1 MKLKLNWRHLPL
13 SLVAIYAIFPMYLLF
28 INSFKTKTEIIK
40 NPMGLPSE
48 WTFDNYVNAWAQ
60 GNYSSSYINTIIIT
74 GITVLLVCVLS
85 GLAAYGLSHLQ
96 TPGQNLFLGYLFIS
110 MSLPIGFIPI
120 FFMAVKMN
128 LINTYWGV
136 IVPYVGGGFAFN
148 VFLLR
153 AFMMGIPKEL
163 LESAKVDGCGTL
175 GAFFRIILPL
185 SKPAFI
191 IVAIFCALG
200 TWNEFF
206 LANAILQI
214 EEVKTVSTQY
224 LSFTSKYGTNWALL
238 AASGVITVVP
248 MILLFLL
255 LTRKFISGLQEG
267 GVKF

>member
-1 MKLKLNWRHLPL
+1 
-13 SLVAIYAIFPMYLLF
+13 
-28 INSFKTKTEIIK
+28 
-40 NPMGLPSE
+40 
-48 WTFDNYVNAWAQ
+48 
-60 GNYSSSYINTIIIT
+60 
-74 GITVLLVCVLS
+74 
-85 GLAAYGLSHLQ
+85 
-96 TPGQNLFLGYLFIS
+96 
-110 MSLPIGFIPI
+110 
-120 FFMAVKMN
+120 MAVKMN

-191 IVAIFCALG
+191 IVAIFCTLG

-248 MILLFLL
+248 MIVLFLL